1 MPARISCGLICVVFA
16 TLRSEQTDI
25 GINPLLGTCD
35 RPRDEQSDSQFMN
48 AAGRPN
54 RQQRAAKPVPG
65 LGGYVDAAK
74 LKEVTRLITGAD
86 QESLK
91 KTLDEWPLEA
101 FFELLVELPLKSA
114 SRLFSWMEVGKSAAV
129 LAELRPEYRAL
140 LTQDSTVERL
150 RQILDRLPVD
160 EAADTLNEL
169 PAEIQLQLVPHLE
182 QADELAKRLRQP
194 KDTVGRV
201 MSQQLLALTADRT
214 VEDAISEV
222 REHAETIQRLDDITI
237 IDEDRRPIGTV
248 RLKRL
253 LLLPSNA
260 RLGDV
265 MSSGISVVSAETD
278 RENIARLTAH
288 ENLNSVPVVDN
299 DGRLI
304 GQISVR
310 QLQRIMHDEAT
321 EDLSLIN
328 KLPVDAKPSDPIA
341 RIVKGRLPWLL
352 AGLIGAT
359 MAAAIVGAYED
370 ELERAAIVAAFIPVV
385 ISLAGNAGLQASAVT
400 VQALA
405 TGSIWAR
412 ELDWRFFRELGG
424 SIANGVIA
432 GAILAILIAIATPIL
447 EIEQPLHLALAVSF
461 SLLAVIVIAALVG
474 TFVPMALKRVG
485 VDPAAATGVFITTSN
500 DVLGVMIYFLLANEL
515 YFVHF

>member
-1 MPARISCGLICVVFA
+1 MTEASQPKSRR
-16 TLRSEQTDI
+16 RSKVI
-25 GINPLLGTCD
+25 A
-35 RPRDEQSDSQFMN
+35 PRHGS
-48 AAGRPN
+48 
-54 RQQRAAKPVPG
+54 
-65 LGGYVDAAK
+65 YVDATK
-74 LKEVTRLITGAD
+74 LDEVTRLIAAGD
-86 QESLK
+86 QDTLK
-91 KTLDEWPLEA
+91 TTLNAWPIEA

-129 LAELRPEYRAL
+129 LAELKPEYRAL

-150 RQILDRLPVD
+150 REILDRMPVD

-169 PAEIQLQLVPHLE
+169 PSEIQQQLIPHLE
-182 QADELAKRLRQP
+182 HADALSNRLQQP

-201 MSQQLLALTADRT
+201 MSRQLLALTADRT
-214 VEDAISEV
+214 VEDAIAEV
-222 REHAETIQRLDDITI
+222 REHAETIRRLDDITV
-237 IDEDRRPIGTV
+237 IDDNQRPIGTV

-253 LLLPSNA
+253 LLLPSDA
-260 RLGDV
+260 LLGDV
-265 MSSGISVVSAETD
+265 MSSGVSVVSAETD
-278 RENIARLTAH
+278 QENITRLTAH

-304 GQISVR
+304 GQIGVR

-328 KLPVDAKPSDPIA
+328 KLPVDGKPSDPITQ
-341 RIVKGRLPWLL
+341 IVKGRLPWLL
-352 AGLIGAT
+352 AGLVGAT
-359 MAAAIVGAYED
+359 MAAIIVGAYED

-424 SIANGVIA
+424 SVVNGLVA
-432 GAILAILIAIATPIL
+432 GAILAILIAIATPFL
-447 EIEQPLHLALAVSF
+447 EIEQPLHLAIAVSF

-474 TFVPMALKRVG
+474 TFVPMALKRAG
-485 VDPAAATGVFITTSN
+485 IDPAAATGVFITTSN
-500 DVLGVMIYFLLANEL
+500 DVLGVMIYFILANEI
-515 YFVHF
+515 YFIHF